1 MNENHWKSFHQSLP
15 EDGIPIRVKESPA
28 KMPILMIRHGK
39 TLKYQIQP
47 DDPWQGVGVFTEYV
61 FSHCV
66 WCYDSQY
73 TPEPLRDN
81 NPPLFPQEHFL
92 KWVTIHRPQTYN
104 ELLREYHDFC
114 KDNPETAPA
123 DYERCV
129 ASPRR
134 LQEKVLEALPD
145 QTQVNTR
152 TLTEDVPYDRR

>member
-1 MNENHWKSFHQSLP
+1 MSENHWKSFHQSLP

-81 NPPLFPQEHFL
+81 NPPIFPQEHFL

-104 ELLREYHDFC
+104 ELLREYNDFC
-114 KDNPETAPA
+114 KDNPEQA
-123 DYERCV
+123 
-129 ASPRR
+129 
-134 LQEKVLEALPD
+134 
-145 QTQVNTR
+145 NT
-152 TLTEDVPYDRR
+152 L